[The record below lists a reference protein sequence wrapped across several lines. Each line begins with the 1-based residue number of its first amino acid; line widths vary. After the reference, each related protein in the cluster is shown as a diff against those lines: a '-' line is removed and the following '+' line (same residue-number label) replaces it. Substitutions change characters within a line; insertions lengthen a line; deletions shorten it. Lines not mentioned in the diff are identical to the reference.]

1 MDLTSLLS
9 STKAKVIA
17 ALAATLVL
25 LVLCLACAWAG
36 YRHGRS
42 TATTEGEAKYAKLE
56 KAQADAWAE
65 SKAKALDR
73 YVVATQKAD
82 ALATEHRAAA
92 TRLAAT
98 RNSIIQEIPHATRGL
113 DACAFGPDFLR
124 AYNAALGLGAGGV
137 PAPAGAG
144 GPADSA
150 NATAA
155 ADAGVRGGPPV
166 TANAP
171 VSASPADLLTH
182 VADYGKWCGT
192 VADQRDKLLKLLTT
206 EAR

>member
-1 MDLTSLLS
+1 MIPFDLT
-9 STKAKVIA
+9 AKGKL
-17 ALAATLVL
+17 ALALGATLAV
-25 LVLCLACAWAG
+25 LVLCLACAWGG

-42 TATTEGEAKYAKLE
+42 TAAAEGDAKYAKLE

-73 YVVATQKAD
+73 YVAATQKAD
-82 ALATEHRAAA
+82 QLATEHRAAA

-98 RNSIIQEIPHATRGL
+98 RNEIVKEIPHATAGL

-124 AYNAALGLGAGGV
+124 AYNAALGLGAGGM
-137 PAPAGAG
+137 PAAAGSG

-155 ADAGVRGGPPV
+155 ADAGIRHG
-166 TANAP
+166 AP

-182 VADYGKWCGT
+182 VADYGKWCGET
-192 VADQRDKLLKLLTT
+192 ADQRDKLLNLLTE